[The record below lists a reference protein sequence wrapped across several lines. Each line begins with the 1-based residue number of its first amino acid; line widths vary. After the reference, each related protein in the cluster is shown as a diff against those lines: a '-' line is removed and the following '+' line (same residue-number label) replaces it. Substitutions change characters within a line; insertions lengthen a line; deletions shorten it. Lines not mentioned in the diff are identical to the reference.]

1 MNTKLQIPGFPAD
14 VYKGTKSI
22 VLSTRTVMGGRNPF
36 LGIAYL
42 VVGGICIL
50 LGAIFTVTHLL
61 KPRSVFARER
71 HLPGGNRI
79 LDIVLTGHLQ
89 ETW

>member
-1 MNTKLQIPGFPAD
+1 
-14 VYKGTKSI
+14 
-22 VLSTRTVMGGRNPF
+22 MGGRNPF

-50 LGAIFTVTHLL
+50 LGAVFTVTHLL
-61 KPRSVFARER
+61 KPRSVLTPMQ
-71 HLPGGNRI
+71 HLDGG
-79 LDIVLTGHLQ
+79 DIIRDNVLTGHLQ

>member
-1 MNTKLQIPGFPAD
+1 
-14 VYKGTKSI
+14 
-22 VLSTRTVMGGRNPF
+22 MGGRNPF

-61 KPRSVFARER
+61 KPRLVFALER
-71 HLPGGNRI
+71 HLAGGNRV
-79 LDIVLTGHLQ
+79 LDVVLTGHLQ